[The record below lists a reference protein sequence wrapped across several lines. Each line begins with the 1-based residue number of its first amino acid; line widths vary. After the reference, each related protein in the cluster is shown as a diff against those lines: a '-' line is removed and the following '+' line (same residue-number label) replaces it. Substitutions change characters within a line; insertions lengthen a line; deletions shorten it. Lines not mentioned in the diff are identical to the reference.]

1 MWRPLHKCPSFA
13 TPRKRQRV
21 EEEEQANPNFLNEPR
36 TEKLN
41 SENVSLNGFEI
52 GHSSMQGFRVS
63 MEDEHI
69 IEGFELKDHTLVAI
83 MDGHAGKFAAQF
95 TSTALKAAIEK
106 TSQWIEY
113 SKLKSKAQAEMVD
126 LISQALV
133 QAYIQIDNDLLQLD
147 EAGLMVCCTARF
159 LVPTI

>member
-21 EEEEQANPNFLNEPR
+21 EESAQANPNFLNEPR

-41 SENVSLNGFEI
+41 SENVLLNGFEI
-52 GHSSMQGFRVS
+52 GHSSMQGFRVN

-69 IEGFELKDHTLVAI
+69 IDGFELKDHTLVAI
-83 MDGHAGKFAAQF
+83 MDGHAGKFAAEY

-106 TSQWIEY
+106 TPQWIEY
-113 SKLKSKAQAEMVD
+113 SKLKGKAQSERVD

-133 QAYIQIDNDLLQLD
+133 QAYIQMDEDLLQLD
-147 EAGLMVCCTARF
+147 EAGLMVSNNPHFF
-159 LVPTI
+159 LL

>member
-1 MWRPLHKCPSFA
+1 MWKPLHKCPSFA
-13 TPRKRQRV
+13 TPKKRQRV
-21 EEEEQANPNFLNEPR
+21 EESSQADSNFLNEPR

-41 SENVSLNGFEI
+41 SENVKLNGFEI
-52 GHSSMQGFRVS
+52 GHSSMQGYRVN

-83 MDGHAGKFAAQF
+83 MDGHAGKFAAEY

-106 TSQWIEY
+106 TSQWVEY
-113 SKLKSKAQAEMVD
+113 SKLKGKSQADRID

-133 QAYIQIDNDLLQLD
+133 QAYIQIDNDLLLLD
-147 EAGLMVCCTARF
+147 EGGIMVRGCTSF
-159 LVPTI
+159 C